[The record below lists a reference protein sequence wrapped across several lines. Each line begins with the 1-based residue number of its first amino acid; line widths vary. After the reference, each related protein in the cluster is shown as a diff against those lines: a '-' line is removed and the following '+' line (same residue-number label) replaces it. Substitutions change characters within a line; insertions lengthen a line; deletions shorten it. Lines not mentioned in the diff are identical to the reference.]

1 MKRIFIIAAVMLMT
15 VSAYAQS
22 GKDIYNRYSGKKGV
36 SAVYISPTMFGL
48 MKELPDIQ
56 VEAGE
61 VNLSSVIRTFDG
73 MYILEVEDRAL
84 SDSLEAE
91 ISGLVGQGRFEL
103 LMEAA
108 EESSEGAHAD
118 STKAA
123 RKTNAINLINKQ
135 LPCKAW
141 RKNFYRI

>member
-1 MKRIFIIAAVMLMT
+1 
-15 VSAYAQS
+15 
-22 GKDIYNRYSGKKGV
+22 
-36 SAVYISPTMFGL
+36 MFGL

-108 EESSEGAHAD
+108 EESEQMRIYIVRKD
-118 STKAA
+118 DVVTDFLCLPMTPAA
-123 RKTNAINLINKQ
+123 SVISISGGICRCRSCRRSCPMPSNSLKFIFITLGFFLSLHRNQKDL
-135 LPCKAW
+135 
-141 RKNFYRI
+141 